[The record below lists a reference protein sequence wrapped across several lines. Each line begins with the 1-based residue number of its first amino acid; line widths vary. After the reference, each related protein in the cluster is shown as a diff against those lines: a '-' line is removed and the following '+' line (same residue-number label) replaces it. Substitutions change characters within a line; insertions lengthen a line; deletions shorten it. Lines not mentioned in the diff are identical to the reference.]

1 MRSRKTRAFEADRL
15 ATGVISDPQ
24 YMAHVAAIE
33 NRNLFRD
40 DDYEEH
46 ILSYI
51 VKNYGGPQDDIQ
63 GIYQKVLAANGAME
77 ETSNRRKR
85 KWRESLEPHQL
96 GRAAK
101 FCKAITKRFF
111 ADQKAPIWSVLVK
124 IEGDRKSSV
133 DVIPSMGLVTLTI
146 AEECAI
152 ARPILCD
159 LGLHVESGGKAMTF
173 EYWKT
178 LAYDP
183 QEKRIIEYQTVTKMG
198 SPQII
203 YKKYPRKIFELEK
216 YR

>member
-33 NRNLFRD
+33 TRHLIRD
-40 DDYEEH
+40 DDYEEN

-85 KWRESLEPHQL
+85 KWRESLESHQL